1 MNAAPELDKD
11 FDTAPIEEKLSVDQ
25 SEWPKICISL
35 SRKEK
40 EDDFLAMRGSK
51 LPQRPKKRAK
61 SRNKALRSVRL
72 QYCFPGM
79 WLSDLSRGRYDV
91 REKRCNKKRRLGL
104 KGMESLESDSE

>member
-11 FDTAPIEEKLSVDQ
+11 FDTALIEEKLSLDQ

-61 SRNKALRSVRL
+61 YIDKSL
-72 QYCFPGM
+72 QV
-79 WLSDLSRGRYDV
+79 SIS
-91 REKRCNKKRRLGL
+91 N
-104 KGMESLESDSE
+104 

>member
-1 MNAAPELDKD
+1 MNASPELDKD
-11 FDTAPIEEKLSVDQ
+11 FDTAPIEEKLSLDQ

-51 LPQRPKKRAK
+51 LPQRPKRRAK
-61 SRNKALRSVRL
+61 YIDKSL

-79 WLSDLSRGRYDV
+79 WLSDLTRGRYDV
-91 REKRCNKKRRLGL
+91 REKRCNKKRRMGL

>member
-61 SRNKALRSVRL
+61 CVDKSL